1 MTKQTIF
8 SQTNKRKEVF
18 VKKLKQKITRKENR
32 KRLEELKLAV
42 ELTKVI
48 NHFFPGLMSA
58 LARLKDPRNTSYI
71 TYSGKV
77 ILMTRILSAI
87 FYISSMRKSSEEFN
101 SENVIRN
108 IGFLCNEE
116 LEELPYW
123 ETINNYLK
131 RLDPEELQK
140 VIVELVKR
148 LIRSRAF
155 EDGRIRG
162 KYWQIVLDG
171 TGLCSSRKELDGKSL
186 YKVHNKGEEDEY
198 REYCYYVLEAKLVLR
213 ENIVVSIMSEFVD
226 NEGKELE
233 KQDCERKA
241 ASRLMKKL
249 KEAFGRLPICI
260 SADSLYVSERMLK
273 ECKEKGWKYL
283 IRYKQGSAPTI
294 YEEYES
300 LKKYE
305 NNGGYEI
312 RNGKRVSWNHAEKI
326 DYKGYSVNLVEYE
339 EEENGKKKRFCFI
352 TDFPIKK
359 EKAKEIAEY
368 GRRRWKIENE
378 GFNAQKAQG
387 YHLEHRY
394 SKSYQ
399 GTKNHYYLIQ
409 IGHMIAQVMEAYKK
423 LWEGIRQSREQK
435 HRRMLESFKGIELKD
450 YEEEVKERYQI
461 RFV

>member
-42 ELTKVI
+42 ELSKVI

-171 TGLCSSRKELDGKSL
+171 TGLCSSRKELDGKS
-186 YKVHNKGEEDEY
+186 
-198 REYCYYVLEAKLVLR
+198 
-213 ENIVVSIMSEFVD
+213 
-226 NEGKELE
+226 
-233 KQDCERKA
+233 
-241 ASRLMKKL
+241 
-249 KEAFGRLPICI
+249 
-260 SADSLYVSERMLK
+260 
-273 ECKEKGWKYL
+273 
-283 IRYKQGSAPTI
+283 
-294 YEEYES
+294 
-300 LKKYE
+300 
-305 NNGGYEI
+305 
-312 RNGKRVSWNHAEKI
+312 
-326 DYKGYSVNLVEYE
+326 
-339 EEENGKKKRFCFI
+339 
-352 TDFPIKK
+352 
-359 EKAKEIAEY
+359 
-368 GRRRWKIENE
+368 
-378 GFNAQKAQG
+378 
-387 YHLEHRY
+387 
-394 SKSYQ
+394 
-399 GTKNHYYLIQ
+399 
-409 IGHMIAQVMEAYKK
+409 
-423 LWEGIRQSREQK
+423 
-435 HRRMLESFKGIELKD
+435 
-450 YEEEVKERYQI
+450 
-461 RFV
+461 